1 MSRRLSVLLTL
12 VLVAGMTGAG
22 LPSLSSATFT
32 STTAAHAGVTAAA
45 DWTAP
50 TVALRDP
57 GGRLSGTVTVTADA
71 TDAESGIRDV
81 TIEGRTTGT
90 TTWTTLCTDP
100 SAPYACSFDTTLVA
114 NGAYDLRA
122 TATDRAGH
130 RTTSPT
136 ITATVDNRPSVVF
149 MEDPGAWL
157 SGTLTL
163 RATAESGAG
172 ITSVR
177 IQGSPAGAATWVDI
191 CAGGTAPYG
200 CTFDTTAMPDGL
212 YDLRAALVDGSGRE
226 TVSTVVGDR
235 RVDNTPLRGLDVQA
249 VNGSGQEGRPD
260 SGDVVSLTY
269 SKTVDLTSISPGWEG
284 SPLPVQVRL
293 RNGEDLDLKKNDDT
307 LDVAGSGAVVNLG
320 SVNLQQNYVDKK
332 PAVFE
337 ATITASMVSV
347 DGVPGTQV
355 RLTLG
360 SVVSGTTRRA
370 TSPSAMVWTPSG
382 LARDLSG
389 GAASTTPVT
398 ETGPSDRNF

>member
-12 VLVAGMTGAG
+12 VLVAGITGAG

-122 TATDRAGH
+122 TATATDRAGH

-191 CAGGTAPYG
+191 CADGTAPYG

-235 RVDNTPLRGLDVQA
+235 RVD
-249 VNGSGQEGRPD
+249 
-260 SGDVVSLTY
+260 
-269 SKTVDLTSISPGWEG
+269 
-284 SPLPVQVRL
+284 
-293 RNGEDLDLKKNDDT
+293 
-307 LDVAGSGAVVNLG
+307 
-320 SVNLQQNYVDKK
+320 
-332 PAVFE
+332 
-337 ATITASMVSV
+337 
-347 DGVPGTQV
+347 
-355 RLTLG
+355 
-360 SVVSGTTRRA
+360 TRRC
-370 TSPSAMVWTPSG
+370 
-382 LARDLSG
+382 
-389 GAASTTPVT
+389 AASTSRPSTVRDKRGDPTPVT
-398 ETGPSDRNF
+398 SCP